1 MSDVIVIGAGVVG
14 LAAARFLA
22 AEGAKTLV
30 VEAQRVGAE
39 ASSAAAGILAAQA
52 EAEEETPLLALA
64 LAGRDHH
71 ARLAPSLEA
80 ETGIAVDRSERGL
93 LTVALTG
100 ERADELLRQA
110 AWHRERGLEVEELGP
125 EEVREAEP
133 NLNPGVLRALYFR
146 GDRRIDNVRL
156 TKALAASAVSRG
168 VSILSGRPVGGL
180 IVENGRVAGVRA
192 GSETFRAPA
201 VLNAMGAWAGLLGGD
216 PAPPPVEPVRGQ
228 MVAFDVSPPLL
239 THVVYC
245 GHGYLVPR
253 TDGRLLAGS
262 TMERAGFDKS
272 VTAGG
277 LRAVLAAALEIAPV
291 LGDVRIAETWSG
303 LRPATPDGLPV
314 LGPGALPGL
323 VHAGGLYRNGILMGP
338 LVGELAAEIV
348 LGRSPRMDIGAFSP
362 ARFLAHGLP
371 VSRDDPRS

>member
-1 MSDVIVIGAGVVG
+1 VSDVIIIGAGVVG

-22 AEGAKTLV
+22 AEGAKALV
-30 VEAQRVGAE
+30 VEGQRVGAE

-52 EAEEETPLLALA
+52 EAGEETPLLALA

-71 ARLAPSLEA
+71 ARLAPLLKA
-80 ETGIAVDRSERGL
+80 ETGIDVDHSKRGL
-93 LTVALTG
+93 LTIALSAA
-100 ERADELLRQA
+100 RADELARQA
-110 AWHRERGLEVEELGP
+110 AWHRGHGLAVEELGP

-133 NLNPGVLRALYFR
+133 NLNPAVLRALYFT
-146 GDRRIDNVRL
+146 GDHRVDNVRL

-168 VSILSGRPVGGL
+168 VSILSGRPVGSL
-180 IVENGRVAGVRA
+180 VVEHGRVAGVRA
-192 GSETFRAPA
+192 GSETFRAPV

-216 PAPPPVEPVRGQ
+216 PSPPPVEPVRGQ
-228 MVAFDVSPPLL
+228 MVAFDLSPPLL
-239 THVVYC
+239 RHVVYC

-253 TDGRLLAGS
+253 GDGRLLAGS

-272 VTAGG
+272 VTADG
-277 LRAVLAAALEIAPV
+277 LRAVLASALEIAPV
-291 LGDVRIAETWSG
+291 LGDVRIAETWAG

-348 LGRSPRMDIGAFSP
+348 LGRSPRMDVAAFSP
-362 ARFLAHGLP
+362 ARF
-371 VSRDDPRS
+371 RKDDPPVA